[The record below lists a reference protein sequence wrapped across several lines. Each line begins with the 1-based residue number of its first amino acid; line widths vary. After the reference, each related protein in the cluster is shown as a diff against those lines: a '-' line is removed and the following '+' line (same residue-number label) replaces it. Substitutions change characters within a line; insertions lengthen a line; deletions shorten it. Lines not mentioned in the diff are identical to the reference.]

1 MNAPIGVIDSGVGGL
16 TVVKE
21 MLHYLPNEEIYY
33 IGDTARCPYGPRT
46 PQEVVKFTWQMADKL
61 VEMGIKMLV
70 IACNTATCVALE
82 SLQKHSK
89 IPVIGVINAGAQAA
103 TKATE
108 THDIAV
114 IATAGTVKSAAYEN
128 AIASLY
134 SSSNITSLA
143 CPPLVPLVE
152 SGEYMGDF
160 AFDLVKTSMQP
171 LKKARFDTL
180 ILGCTHYPI
189 IKDLI
194 QKAVGE
200 QVHIVSSATETAK
213 QTLEILKFQGI
224 ERTAKESPNHKFFAT
239 GSLPIFKEIATN
251 WLPLEQVDAARVT
264 LK

>member
-1 MNAPIGVIDSGVGGL
+1 VNAPIGVIDSGVGGL

-46 PQEVVKFTWQMADKL
+46 PKEVVKFTWQMANKL
-61 VEMGIKMLV
+61 EAMGIKMLV

-82 SLQKHSK
+82 SLQKHSN
-89 IPVIGVINAGAQAA
+89 IPIIGVINAGAQAA
-103 TKATE
+103 IKATK

-114 IATAGTVKSAAYEN
+114 IATAGTVKSGAYEN
-128 AIASLY
+128 AVASLY
-134 SSSNITSLA
+134 SSSKISSLA

-152 SGEYMGDF
+152 SGEYEGEF
-160 AFDLVKTSMQP
+160 AFDLVKKTLQP
-171 LKKARFDTL
+171 LEKNQFDTL

-194 QKAVGE
+194 QRAVGD

-213 QTLEILKFQGI
+213 QALDILQFKGI
-224 ERTAKESPNHKFFAT
+224 ERSATTAPQHRFFAT
-239 GSLPIFKEIATN
+239 GSLPIFKDIATN
-251 WLPLEQVDAARVT
+251 WLPIDDVNAARIT
-264 LK
+264 L

>member
-46 PQEVVKFTWQMADKL
+46 PKEVVKFTWQMANKL
-61 VEMGIKMLV
+61 EEMGIKMLV

-82 SLQKHSK
+82 SLQKHSN
-89 IPVIGVINAGAQAA
+89 IPIIGVINAGAQAA
-103 TKATE
+103 IKATK

-114 IATAGTVKSAAYEN
+114 IATAGTVKSGAYES
-128 AIASLY
+128 AVASLY
-134 SSSNITSLA
+134 SSSKISSLA

-152 SGEYMGDF
+152 SGEYESEF
-160 AFDLVKTSMQP
+160 AFDLVKKTLQP
-171 LKKARFDTL
+171 LEKNQFDTL

-194 QKAVGE
+194 QRAVGD

-213 QTLEILKFQGI
+213 QALDILQFKGI
-224 ERTAKESPNHKFFAT
+224 ERSATTAPQHRFFAT
-239 GSLPIFKEIATN
+239 GSLPIFKDIATN
-251 WLPLEQVDAARVT
+251 WLPIDDVNAARIT
-264 LK
+264 L

>member
-21 MLHYLPNEEIYY
+21 MLRYLPNEEIYY

-46 PQEVVKFTWQMADKL
+46 PKEVVKFTWQMANKL
-61 VEMGIKMLV
+61 EEMGIKMLV

-82 SLQKHSK
+82 SLQKYSK

-103 TKATE
+103 IKATK

-152 SGEYMGDF
+152 SGEYHSDF
-160 AFDLVKTSMQP
+160 ALDLVKHTLQP
-171 LKKARFDTL
+171 LEKDKFDTL

-194 QKAVGE
+194 QRAVGDD
-200 QVHIVSSATETAK
+200 VHIVSSATETAK
-213 QTLEILKFQGI
+213 QALDILQFQGI
-224 ERTAKESPNHKFFAT
+224 ERKSNEAPQHKFFAT
-239 GSLPIFKEIATN
+239 GSLPIFKDIATN
-251 WLPLEQVDAARVT
+251 WLPIDNVNAARIT
-264 LK
+264 L